1 MSLVLEAHNYKEVEN
16 HRLFKFLSSA
26 STVNL
31 LLTPWA
37 RIHFVLPMPFN
48 GQVADL

>member
-16 HRLFKFLSSA
+16 HRLFKFLRSA

-31 LLTPWA
+31 SLTPRTKGKNSFCFA
-37 RIHFVLPMPFN
+37 YAI
-48 GQVADL
+48 